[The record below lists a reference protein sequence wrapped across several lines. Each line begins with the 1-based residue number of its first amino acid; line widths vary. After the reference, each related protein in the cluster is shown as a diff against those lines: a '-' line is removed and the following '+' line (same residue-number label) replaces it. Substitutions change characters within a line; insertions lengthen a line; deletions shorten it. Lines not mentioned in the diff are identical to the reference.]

1 MQPKSIHIVVDLL
14 QETQAELGRGNS
26 DGARFFLDE
35 AVRIAKNRAT
45 TAQLD
50 LEQKQQLYH
59 WLGTCHD
66 ALTQLQKQ
74 DEPKG
79 IPLRLKIGWE
89 AKQIA
94 S

>member
-1 MQPKSIHIVVDLL
+1 MKPKPVHVVVDLL
-14 QETQAELGRGNS
+14 RETKAEIGRGNP

-35 AVRIAKNRAT
+35 AVRIAKDRGT
-45 TAQLD
+45 TML
-50 LEQKQQLYH
+50 LSMEQKQQLYH

-66 ALTQLQKQ
+66 ALTQLENLDK
-74 DEPKG
+74 PRG
-79 IPLRLKIGWE
+79 IPINLNIGWE